1 MEIIFATGV
10 LEEVSASADFYET
23 EVEGLGK
30 AFLQKLGEGIEEIK
44 ENPFL
49 YRIIKGDIRRHL
61 LSKFPFGI
69 IYRIEEEKIYV
80 VAVMHLRRK
89 PFYWLERVKK

>member
-30 AFLQKLGEGIEEIK
+30 AFLQKLAEGIEEIK

-49 YRIIKGDIRRHL
+49 YQDN
-61 LSKFPFGI
+61 
-69 IYRIEEEKIYV
+69 
-80 VAVMHLRRK
+80 
-89 PFYWLERVKK
+89 